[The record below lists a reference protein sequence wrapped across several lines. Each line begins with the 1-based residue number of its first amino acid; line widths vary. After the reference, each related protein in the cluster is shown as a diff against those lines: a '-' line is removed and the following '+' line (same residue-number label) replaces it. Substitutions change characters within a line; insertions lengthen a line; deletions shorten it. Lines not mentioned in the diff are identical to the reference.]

1 MRLQMRRHVF
11 PKRLLGTS
19 GPIRSSHTTCII
31 DHPPYNSSRERIS
44 GKFPWQRIS
53 GGRAASPFSLR

>member
-1 MRLQMRRHVF
+1 MRRHVF
-11 PKRLLGTS
+11 PKRFLGTS

-31 DHPPYNSSRERIS
+31 DHPTYNSSRERIS

-53 GGRAASPFSLR
+53 GGRAASPVSLR